1 MIRSKSHGD
10 QVTDEHESEATM
22 KKGER
27 IDRRD
32 TIMLTMGARPD
43 YVASRS
49 RRLP

>member
-1 MIRSKSHGD
+1 
-10 QVTDEHESEATM
+10 M
-22 KKGER
+22 KKGDR
-27 IDRRD
+27 IDRAD